1 MNLKSCT
8 LCVCSLEEIRKQ
20 KLEVTYQV
28 FFSEFTGIYK
38 QAETKQALLEFTF
51 HNYIGNFEI
60 PQILG
65 TNTPIYLGLDSG
77 VGREATLLRPLSVYT
92 LFLQVT
98 ADTEERSIS
107 AAARR

>member
-8 LCVCSLEEIRKQ
+8 LCVCGLEENRKQ

-51 HNYIGNFEI
+51 HNYLGNFEI
-60 PQILG
+60 PHA
-65 TNTPIYLGLDSG
+65 
-77 VGREATLLRPLSVYT
+77 VLRN
-92 LFLQVT
+92 
-98 ADTEERSIS
+98 
-107 AAARR
+107 